1 MSDAPSRNW
10 YETQLSLPEPKP
22 QAKRRTIAERW
33 AEFHQRNPH
42 VYAALETLALRKRAS
57 GESFGVKALWEEC
70 RYELQRISAVGAY
83 KLNNDFTALYARE
96 LIRLHPSLATVLEVR
111 KRKAA

>member
-1 MSDAPSRNW
+1 MSDSPTKNW
-10 YETQLSLPEPKP
+10 YETQLSLPVPP
-22 QAKRRTIAERW
+22 PSAKRRTIAERW

-57 GESFGVKALWEEC
+57 GELFGVKALWEEC

-96 LIRLHPSLATVLEVR
+96 LIRLHPSLAAVLEVR